1 MLFQIPGQQG
11 IKVVRGSRPF
21 YDCMSPA
28 RICHEVER
36 LSQLDQA
43 IDQQLCALVMDVV
56 VSGAVDK
63 FFRSTVILGNE
74 EFDDCI
80 LYP

>member
-1 MLFQIPGQQG
+1 MKSKGFPNSI
-11 IKVVRGSRPF
+11 R
-21 YDCMSPA
+21 
-28 RICHEVER
+28 
-36 LSQLDQA
+36 QLTSNS
-43 IDQQLCALVMDVV
+43 ALVMDVV